1 MLGSGYGSITC
12 VRAWKH
18 PCSTSQSC
26 SVWAPPCPP
35 PVRLLCSH
43 ACLPPPT
50 TTLTRGNRQPL
61 PATTMSYRWLTA
73 IMNSVNGIMPS
84 GSPLSPQLNALPS
97 VTFACVSASPFS
109 PPGADPRPGGA
120 RACSPAEG
128 HFSCFRFGLSP
139 KTLTFSR
146 ERLCGLKFPSLWNTC
161 PPPPHTEVA
170 VG

>member
-1 MLGSGYGSITC
+1 MCESLETPLQYISE
-12 VRAWKH
+12 
-18 PCSTSQSC
+18 
-26 SVWAPPCPP
+26 
-35 PVRLLCSH
+35 LLCLGT
-43 ACLPPPT
+43 ALPPTGAAPLQSRLPSSPT

-97 VTFACVSASPFS
+97 VTFSCVSASPFS